1 MLVRDMLLDEGGSD
15 EQFLAVLAPVFSF
28 TLLSDVRLCGE
39 HEFPVIGTLQFI
51 RKHDRSYE
59 WTHSC

>member
-1 MLVRDMLLDEGGSD
+1 MLVRDMLLNKGGSD

-28 TLLSDVRLCGE
+28 TPLSDVRLCGK
-39 HEFPVIGTLQFI
+39 HELPVIGTSPFVM
-51 RKHDRSYE
+51 KHDRSYE